1 MQLKGSRSSNHKNR
15 NLKHH
20 EAMLTLKRQTFNSKV
35 NFVYNGDSN
44 VETAML
50 NLNIFIFKNTPTT
63 L

>member
-15 NLKHH
+15 NLKNH

-44 VETAML
+44 VE
-50 NLNIFIFKNTPTT
+50 FKYFYF
-63 L
+63 